1 MFANRLMLAHNLMM
15 TASNLMMRMPN
26 LMMQKIIAGLR
37 FAASIIYVYIRS
49 RE

>member
-1 MFANRLMLAHNLMM
+1 MLFNRQMLAYNP
-15 TASNLMMRMPN
+15 MMRGSN

-37 FAASIIYVYIRS
+37 FAASIIYVYMRS